1 MKKISIILALLIVC
15 TCIFTV
21 PTNAENSISASTK
34 IVIDEGSQIKT
45 EGYPPV
51 QDSNGNILVPARR
64 IMSAL
69 GGSVYYNK
77 ERGSIAIIYY
87 DSYIGLS
94 TNNNSTTI
102 ERIINSEQNESIN
115 LESGYIANSMVIGD
129 EIYVPLDALGHALGL
144 EKGVGYGY
152 NSVEDEVYLLNV
164 SYNHAA
170 VPVVC
175 VSDLNSGQFP
185 TNKLFKIFGTIVKD
199 SEGNYCLQETK
210 EENGIQNVFT
220 IPFMDIPQVENY
232 WKDQLGVEDPNGT
245 EVVITSFMLTDEQG
259 RNAISLLRA
268 YSSIL
273 PLNSKSKVLEER
285 YKVIVDNKQLI
296 INDSDQ
302 FSRMFD
308 KVNPDSKL
316 VPYTLYVPFREL
328 LEQGFD
334 AHVEWFDTEKIV
346 KVSYNYTTYLFT
358 INSPM
363 YKKAGSDYSLG
374 DFCPVIIND
383 RTFLPAAAISEA
395 MGYEVD
401 WDEINKTVKITD
413 PNPIVEHDVCVKIEP
428 NSLDSLAGKISI
440 KNNADN
446 KVIKVDKENNQKNI
460 LKVKNQST
468 LEIVNESEKEIK
480 ITNVYGPASVIKGSN
495 LKVKVS
501 NMAPSSTTIKIV
513 ISVDSKS
520 EATSDPKTAP
530 STQEPDASA
539 VPEGTVAPETSATQQ
554 TNEK

>member
-1 MKKISIILALLIVC
+1 MKKLSIIIAICVVFSYLFNIPA
-15 TCIFTV
+15 
-21 PTNAENSISASTK
+21 NAESSVSNNTK
-34 IVIDEGSQIKT
+34 IVIDEGAQIKT
-45 EGYPPV
+45 DGYPPIL
-51 QDSNGNILVPARR
+51 DSDGNILVPAKRL
-64 IMSAL
+64 MNAL
-69 GGSVYYNK
+69 GGSVYYNQQN
-77 ERGSIAIIYY
+77 GAIVIVYY
-87 DSYIGLS
+87 DAYIGLS
-94 TNNNSTTI
+94 TQNNAITS
-102 ERIINSEQNESIN
+102 ERIKNGELTDVTDINKGN
-115 LESGYIANSMVIGD
+115 IAISQIIGD
-129 EIYVPLDALGHALGL
+129 EIYVPLDSLGLALGL
-144 EKGVGYGY
+144 KKGSDYGY
-152 NSVEDEVYLLNV
+152 NSNPNEDEIYFYNV
-164 SYNHAA
+164 SYDHSL
-170 VPVVC
+170 VPVVT
-175 VSDLNSGQFP
+175 VSDLSNGVIP
-185 TNKLFKIFGTIVKD
+185 ADTLFKVFGTIVQNANGD
-199 SEGNYCLQETK
+199 YCLQEMSLQG
-210 EENGIQNVFT
+210 EQENEQSLPS
-220 IPFMDIPQVENY
+220 IPLTDIPEVENY
-232 WKDQLGVEDPNGT
+232 WNDQVGSSNPVGT
-245 EVVITSFMLTDEQG
+245 EVVITSLQKPNEYGQ
-259 RNAISLLRA
+259 NAVSLRRI

-273 PLNSKSKVLEER
+273 PLNLKSKVLEER

-302 FSRMFD
+302 FSRMYD
-308 KVNPDSKL
+308 TVDLDSKL

-334 AHVEWFDTEKIV
+334 AHVEWFDTEQIV

-383 RTFLPAAAISEA
+383 RTFLPVAAISEA

-413 PNPIVEHDVCVKIEP
+413 PNPIVEHDVCVEIEE

-446 KVIKVDKENNQKNI
+446 KVIKVDKENNQKDI

-520 EATSDPKTAP
+520 EAT
-530 STQEPDASA
+530 Q
-539 VPEGTVAPETSATQQ
+539 
-554 TNEK
+554 